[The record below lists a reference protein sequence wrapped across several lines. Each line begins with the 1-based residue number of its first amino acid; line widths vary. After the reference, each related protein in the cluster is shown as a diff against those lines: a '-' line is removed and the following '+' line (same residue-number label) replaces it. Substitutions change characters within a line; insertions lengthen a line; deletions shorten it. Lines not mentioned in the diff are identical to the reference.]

1 MAIKPKMQVRNLYKV
16 FGASPKEALELLQQG
31 AGKDEI
37 LEKTGQSVGLADINF
52 DIYDGEILVI
62 MGLSGSGKSTLVRCL
77 NRLIE
82 PTNGSITID
91 DCDITRLNI
100 TDLRA
105 LRRKKFGMVFQHF
118 ALFPHRTVQENV
130 AFGLEVQG
138 VTADERTQKAREV
151 LKQVGLEGWEN
162 SYPDQ
167 LSGGMQQRV
176 GLARGLAVN
185 PDMLLMDEAFSA
197 LDPLIR
203 RDMQHELVAL
213 QDRFKKT
220 IVFITHDLDE
230 ALEIG
235 DRIILMKDGR
245 IVQIGTPEEIL
256 TQPADD
262 YVSRFVEN
270 VDMTKV
276 LTASSVMVR
285 AQTVAYPRDGLR
297 TMLRKMR
304 DVGISSIFVVNR
316 DQSLRGLVLAQA
328 CNDALKSGQ
337 QSVDDVLITAIPT
350 TSPDEPVTNLI
361 GLMAEANLPMPVVG
375 NDGKLLGVIVRGSLL
390 AGIAEG
396 GCDAGSIAN
405 ISREGMER

>member
-1 MAIKPKMQVRNLYKV
+1 MNTSSEIIVPKMQVRNLYKV
-16 FGASPKEALELLQQG
+16 FGSSPEAALELLNQG
-31 AGKDEI
+31 ASKDEI
-37 LEKTGQSVGLADINF
+37 LEKTKQSVGLADVSF

-62 MGLSGSGKSTLVRCL
+62 MGLSGSGKSTLVRCI

-82 PTNGSITID
+82 PTSGSISID
-91 DCDITRLNI
+91 DCDITRLN
-100 TDLRA
+100 TADLRE

-118 ALFPHRTVQENV
+118 ALFPHRTVQENA

-138 VTADERTQKAREV
+138 MDVEQRTEKARDV
-151 LKQVGLEGWEN
+151 LKQVGLEGWED
-162 SYPDQ
+162 SYPAQ

-185 PDMLLMDEAFSA
+185 PDILLMDEAFSA

-213 QDRFKKT
+213 QDRVKKT
-220 IVFITHDLDE
+220 IIFITHDLDE

-235 DRIILMKDGR
+235 DRIILMKDAR

-285 AQTVAYPRDGLR
+285 AQTVAYPKDGLR
-297 TMLRKMR
+297 TMLHKMR

-316 DQSLRGLVLAQA
+316 DQTLRGLVLAQA
-328 CNDALKSGQ
+328 CNDALKSGEQ
-337 QSVDDVLITAIPT
+337 TVDDILIADIPT

-361 GLMAEANLPMPVVG
+361 GLMAEANLPLPVVG
-375 NDGKLLGVIVRGSLL
+375 VDGKLHGVIVRGSLL

-396 GCDAGSIAN
+396 GFETEPVADAT
-405 ISREGMER
+405 